1 MTPTFGM
8 TPTNRGPLL
17 RRLGFCF
24 GLQLDPAVG
33 AFDGVFD
40 AFAFVLLANL
50 VGFFLH
56 ELGEGVDAAA
66 DVLSGFFLGGDERV
80 VEALDLLAFGLIDGL
95 QSKRLRSGR
104 IGPGGCGVSD
114 AVDGM
119 MVRLEFF
126 FGGANALNRK

>member
-24 GLQLDPAVG
+24 GLQLYAAVG
-33 AFDGVFD
+33 DFDGVFD

-66 DVLSGFFLGGDERV
+66 DVLSGFSLGGDERV
-80 VEALDLLAFGLIDGL
+80 VEALDLLAFGLIHAL
-95 QSKRLRSGR
+95 QSERLR
-104 IGPGGCGVSD
+104 GGCICSGGRGMGH
-114 AVDGM
+114 AVNRVM
-119 MVRLEFF
+119 MRLEFF
-126 FGGANALNRK
+126 FGGANALNGK